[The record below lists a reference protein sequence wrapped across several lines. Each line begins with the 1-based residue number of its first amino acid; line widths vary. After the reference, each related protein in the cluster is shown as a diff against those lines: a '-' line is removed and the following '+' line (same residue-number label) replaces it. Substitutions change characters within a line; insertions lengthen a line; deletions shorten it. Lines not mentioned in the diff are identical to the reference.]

1 MQIETIGRPNHASLS
16 VVKKA
21 ANFYAEYLLSS
32 TRIYNNLHVTIE
44 FEKFDRG
51 SDEYGCCDYV
61 EENQSPKFFHIT
73 LEKRL
78 NKKELLLALAHEMVH
93 VKQYAKGEMKD
104 MKRPAHIVKWHGQM
118 INPEDIDYW
127 ELPYEIE
134 AYGREKGLY
143 FKFLNL
149 LKEEKLG
156 LIECQPSKRIKNM

>member
-1 MQIETIGRPNHASLS
+1 MQIETIGRPDHVSLP
-16 VVKKA
+16 VIKKA
-21 ANFYAEYLLSS
+21 ANFYGEYLLQS
-32 TRIYNNLHVTIE
+32 TRVFNNIHLTIE

-61 EENQSPKFFHIT
+61 EENCSPKFFHIT

-104 MKRPAHIVKWHGQM
+104 MRRPAHIVKWLGEKYE
-118 INPEDIDYW
+118 INEIDYW
-127 ELPYEIE
+127 EQPWEIE

-143 FKFLNL
+143 FKFLNIL
-149 LKEEKLG
+149 REEELG
-156 LIECQPSKRIKNM
+156 FI